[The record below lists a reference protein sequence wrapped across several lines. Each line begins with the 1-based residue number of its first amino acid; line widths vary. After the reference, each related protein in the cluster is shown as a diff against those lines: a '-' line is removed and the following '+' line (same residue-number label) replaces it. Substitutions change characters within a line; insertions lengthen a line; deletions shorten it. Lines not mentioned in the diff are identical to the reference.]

1 MMGRFYEPRSGRR
14 NLLGELLRVAH
25 FDQML
30 PSSGGYQSHVCNQV
44 NRCFGT
50 VISHY
55 IRKSLSTLR
64 LSHRIRLIVQQK
76 SNAEPNSPLEP
87 HPFYSWN
94 LRLSQPERGMYYST
108 NSKNVNTYMRIF
120 RNNLMPL
127 LLNCYKS
134 SRLVD
139 MKLPQRR
146 KKPMMVF
153 SGNSMN
159 ISIARETMFSL
170 E

>member
-1 MMGRFYEPRSGRR
+1 MS
-14 NLLGELLRVAH
+14 LGEARCVH
-25 FDQML
+25 R
-30 PSSGGYQSHVCNQV
+30 SSIAMGGYQLHVCNLV

-50 VISHY
+50 VISYY
-55 IRKSLSTLR
+55 IRKSLSTSR
-64 LSHRIRLIVQQK
+64 LSHRIRLIVQQE

-120 RNNLMPL
+120 CNNFMSL
-127 LLNCYKS
+127 LQNCYKS

-139 MKLPQRR
+139 IKLPQRR

>member
-1 MMGRFYEPRSGRR
+1 MDHGLAYQLFRG
-14 NLLGELLRVAH
+14 LLRVAQ

-30 PSSGGYQSHVCNQV
+30 PSSGGFQSHVRNQV

-64 LSHRIRLIVQQK
+64 LSHRIRLIVQQE

-94 LRLSQPERGMYYST
+94 LRLSQPERNMHYST
-108 NSKNVNTYMRIF
+108 NSKNVNTYMRVF
-120 RNNLMPL
+120 RNNFML
-127 LLNCYKS
+127 LLQNYYKS

-146 KKPMMVF
+146 KNPIIVF